1 MYKKTNFALSDGL
14 RVKTDVL
21 PVGEGFFVMK
31 VESKKIIG
39 YENYSID
46 TNGRVFSRNID
57 KEKASRKDKHGYEIV
72 NLCLHSKNKTFRVHR
87 LVAKHFLDDYSEEL
101 VVDHI
106 NGAKTDNRL
115 ENLRMCSMDQNKR
128 GYRRQQ
134 GVSKWRGVSKYR
146 DTWRACIC
154 IDGKCLWKYGKD
166 EKLLAIWWNEKAKE
180 AGYFPEALN
189 KF

>member
-1 MYKKTNFALSDGL
+1 
-14 RVKTDVL
+14 
-21 PVGEGFFVMK
+21 MK
-31 VESKKIIG
+31 VESKKILG

-46 TNGRVFSRNID
+46 TNGKVFSQNSD
-57 KEKASRKDKHGYEIV
+57 KTKVSTEDRHGYEIV
-72 NLCLHSKNKTFRVHR
+72 NLSSHGKRKTFRVHR
-87 LVAKHFLDDYSEEL
+87 LVAMHFLDDYSEEL

-106 NGAKTDNRL
+106 NGTRADNRI

-134 GVSKWRGVSKYR
+134 GASRWRGVSKR
-146 DTWRACIC
+146 RGAWRASIC
-154 IDGKCLWKYGKD
+154 IGGKHLYKEGKD
-166 EKLLAIWWNEKAKE
+166 EKLLAIWWNKKAKE

>member
-1 MYKKTNFALSDGL
+1 MNKQTNFALSDGL

-21 PVGEGFFVMK
+21 PVREGFFVMK

-46 TNGRVFSRNID
+46 TNGNVFSQNIG
-57 KEKASRKDKHGYEIV
+57 KEKTLKKDKDGYERV
-72 NLCLHSKNKTFRVHR
+72 DLSLHGKKKTFRVHR
-87 LVAKHFLDDYSEEL
+87 LVAMHFLDDYSEEL

-106 NGAKTDNRL
+106 NGTKTDNRP
-115 ENLRMCSMDQNKR
+115 ENLRMCSMDQNRR

-134 GVSKWRGVSKYR
+134 GASKWRGVSPHR
-146 DTWRACIC
+146 NGWRAFIR
-154 IDGKCLWKYGKD
+154 IDGKMFSKVGKD
-166 EKLLAIWWNEKAKE
+166 EKLLAIWWNEKARG

>member
-1 MYKKTNFALSDGL
+1 MNKQTNFALSDGL

-21 PVGEGFFVMK
+21 PVREGFFVMK
-31 VESKKIIG
+31 VESKKVIG

-46 TNGRVFSRNID
+46 TNGKVFSQNIG
-57 KEKASRKDKHGYEIV
+57 KEKTPRKDKDGYEKV
-72 NLCLHSKNKTFRVHR
+72 NLSLHGKKKTFLVHR
-87 LVAKHFLDDYSEEL
+87 LVAMHFLDDYSEEL

-106 NGAKTDNRL
+106 NGTKTDNRI
-115 ENLRMCSMDQNKR
+115 ENLRMCSMDQNRR

-134 GVSKWRGVSKYR
+134 GVSKWRGVSPHR
-146 DTWRACIC
+146 NGWRAFIR
-154 IDGKCLWKYGKD
+154 INGKMFSKVGKD
-166 EKLLAIWWNEKAKE
+166 EKLLAIWWNEKARE